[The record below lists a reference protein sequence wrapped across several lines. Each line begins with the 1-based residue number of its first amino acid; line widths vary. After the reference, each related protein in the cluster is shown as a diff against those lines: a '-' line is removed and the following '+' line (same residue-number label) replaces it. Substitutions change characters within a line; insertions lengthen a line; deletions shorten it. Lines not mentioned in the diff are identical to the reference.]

1 MKNIILVIISSFLVS
16 CATVPGDS
24 DFIPENRHQA
34 IEHIIKISPDW
45 FKKPLTS
52 ESAIYATA
60 TAVSKDYQM
69 SIKMA
74 TLYAKVELA
83 DKISGN
89 IVAEDT
95 TMSMEKYVGEKLTT
109 ASEIESNARNVVN
122 MEIQDYKVSEVL
134 TIPEGNLYRTF
145 ILIKKP
151 LDKAVDDSTSIYD
164 YEE

>member
-1 MKNIILVIISSFLVS
+1 IMKNIIALIISSFLAS
-16 CATVPGDS
+16 CAAIPGDAS
-24 DFIPENRHQA
+24 FIPENRHQE
-34 IEHIIKISPDW
+34 IMHITKIAPDW
-45 FKKPLTS
+45 FKIPLTS
-52 ESAIYATA
+52 ESAIYAAA

-69 SIKMA
+69 SIKKA

-109 ASEIESNARNVVN
+109 ASEIESNAHNVVN
-122 MEIQDYKVSEVL
+122 MEIHDYEVSEVL

-151 LDKAVDDSTSIYD
+151 LDNAADDSTSIYNYD
-164 YEE
+164 

>member
-34 IEHIIKISPDW
+34 IEHIIKIAPDW

-52 ESAIYATA
+52 ESAIYAAA

-69 SIKMA
+69 SIKKA

-89 IVAEDT
+89 ITAVDT
-95 TMSMEKYVGEKLTT
+95 TMSMEKYIGGKLIT
-109 ASEIESNARNVVN
+109 ASEIESNARNVVD
-122 MEIQDYKVSEVL
+122 MEIQDYKVSKVL

-145 ILIKKP
+145 ILLKKP
-151 LDKAVDDSTSIYD
+151 LDKTIESDDYTY
-164 YEE
+164 

>member
-1 MKNIILVIISSFLVS
+1 MKNIILVIIGSFLVS

-34 IEHIIKISPDW
+34 IEHIIKIAPDW

-69 SIKMA
+69 SIKKA

-89 IVAEDT
+89 ITAEDT
-95 TMSMEKYVGEKLTT
+95 TMSMEKYVRGKLIT
-109 ASEIESNARNVVN
+109 ASEIESNARNVVD

-145 ILIKKP
+145 ILLKKP
-151 LDKAVDDSTSIYD
+151 LDKTIESDDYTY
-164 YEE
+164 

>member
-1 MKNIILVIISSFLVS
+1 MKNIILIIICSFLVS

-69 SIKMA
+69 SIKKA
-74 TLYAKVELA
+74 TIYAKVELA

-89 IVAEDT
+89 ITADDT
-95 TMSMEKYVGEKLTT
+95 TMSTEKYVGEKLIT
-109 ASEIESNARNVVN
+109 ASGIELNAQNVVD
-122 MEIQDYKVSEVL
+122 MEIKDYEVSEVL
-134 TIPEGNLYRTF
+134 TVPEGNLYRTF

>member
-69 SIKMA
+69 SIKKA

-89 IVAEDT
+89 ITAEDT
-95 TMSMEKYVGEKLTT
+95 TMSMEKYIGGKLIT
-109 ASEIESNARNVVN
+109 ASEIESNARNVVD

-151 LDKAVDDSTSIYD
+151 LDKTIESDDYTY
-164 YEE
+164 

>member
-1 MKNIILVIISSFLVS
+1 MKNIILVIISSFLTS

-69 SIKMA
+69 SIKKA

-89 IVAEDT
+89 ITAEDT
-95 TMSMEKYVGEKLTT
+95 TMSMEKYVRGKLIT
-109 ASEIESNARNVVN
+109 ASEIESNARNVVD

-145 ILIKKP
+145 ILLKKP
-151 LDKAVDDSTSIYD
+151 LDKTIESDDYTY
-164 YEE
+164 

>member
-1 MKNIILVIISSFLVS
+1 MKNIILVIIGSFLAS

-34 IEHIIKISPDW
+34 IKHIIKIAPDW
-45 FKKPLTS
+45 FKKQLTS

-69 SIKMA
+69 SIKKA

-89 IVAEDT
+89 ITAEDS
-95 TMSMEKYVGEKLTT
+95 TMSMEKYVGGKLTT
-109 ASEIESNARNVVN
+109 ASGIELNAQNVVD
-122 MEIQDYKVSEVL
+122 MEIKDYEVAEVL

-151 LDKAVDDSTSIYD
+151 LDKAIESDQ
-164 YEE
+164 

>member
-34 IEHIIKISPDW
+34 VKHIIKIAPDW
-45 FKKPLTS
+45 FKKPLIS
-52 ESAIYATA
+52 ESAIYAAA

-69 SIKMA
+69 SIKKA

-89 IVAEDT
+89 ITAEDS
-95 TMSMEKYVGEKLTT
+95 TMSMEKYVGGKLIT
-109 ASEIESNARNVVN
+109 ASGIELNAQNVVD
-122 MEIQDYKVSEVL
+122 MEIKDYEVSEVL
-134 TIPEGNLYRTF
+134 TIPEGNLFRTF
-145 ILIKKP
+145 ILLKKP
-151 LDKAVDDSTSIYD
+151 LDKPIESDDYTY
-164 YEE
+164 

>member
-1 MKNIILVIISSFLVS
+1 MKNIILVIISSFLTS
-16 CATVPGDS
+16 CAATPGDS

-69 SIKMA
+69 SIKKA

-89 IVAEDT
+89 ITADDT
-95 TMSMEKYVGEKLTT
+95 TMSTEKYVGEKLIT
-109 ASEIESNARNVVN
+109 ASGIELNAQNVVD
-122 MEIQDYKVSEVL
+122 MEIKDYEVSEVL
-134 TIPEGNLYRTF
+134 TIPEGNLFRTF
-145 ILIKKP
+145 ILLKKP
-151 LDKAVDDSTSIYD
+151 LDKPIESDDYN
-164 YEE
+164 Y

>member
-1 MKNIILVIISSFLVS
+1 MKNIILVIIGSFLVS

-34 IEHIIKISPDW
+34 IEHIIKIAPDW

-52 ESAIYATA
+52 ESAIYAAA

-69 SIKMA
+69 SIKKA

-89 IVAEDT
+89 ITAEDT
-95 TMSMEKYVGEKLTT
+95 TMSMEKYVGEKLIT
-109 ASEIESNARNVVN
+109 ASGIELNARNVVN
-122 MEIQDYKVSEVL
+122 MEIKDYEVSEVL

-145 ILIKKP
+145 ILLKKP
-151 LDKAVDDSTSIYD
+151 LDTPIESDDYTY
-164 YEE
+164 

>member
-1 MKNIILVIISSFLVS
+1 MKNIILVIIGSFLVS

-34 IEHIIKISPDW
+34 IKHIIEIAPDW
-45 FKKPLTS
+45 FKKPLIS

-69 SIKMA
+69 SIKKA

-89 IVAEDT
+89 ITVEDT
-95 TMSMEKYVGEKLTT
+95 TMTMEKYIGGKLIT
-109 ASEIESNARNVVN
+109 ASEIESNARNVVD

-145 ILIKKP
+145 ILLKKP
-151 LDKAVDDSTSIYD
+151 LDKTIESDDYTY
-164 YEE
+164 

>member
-69 SIKMA
+69 SIKKA

-89 IVAEDT
+89 ITAVDT
-95 TMSMEKYVGEKLTT
+95 TMSMEKYIGGKLIT
-109 ASEIESNARNVVN
+109 ASEIESNARNVVD

-145 ILIKKP
+145 ILLEKP
-151 LDKAVDDSTSIYD
+151 LDKIIESDDYTY
-164 YEE
+164 

>member
-1 MKNIILVIISSFLVS
+1 MKNIILVIIGSFLVS

-69 SIKMA
+69 SIKKA

-89 IVAEDT
+89 ITAEDT
-95 TMSMEKYVGEKLTT
+95 TMSMEKYVGEKLIT
-109 ASEIESNARNVVN
+109 ASGIELNARNVVD
-122 MEIQDYKVSEVL
+122 MEIKDYEVSEVL

-145 ILIKKP
+145 ILLKKP
-151 LDKAVDDSTSIYD
+151 LDKPIESDDYTY
-164 YEE
+164 